1 MQYIPNGPDVP
12 EALLEAHEDGKVVFF
27 CGAGISYPA
36 KLPTFYGLVKAVYD
50 ELAEANSGAEA
61 EALKAC
67 KYDTTLGLLEQR
79 LPNGRQRVREAI
91 ARVLQPKLTGKK
103 STQTHEALLRLSKTR
118 SGATRLITTNF
129 DRVFEEVIKTKK
141 TNTPTHAAPLLPVP
155 KNRWDGLIYLHG
167 LLDGTG
173 SEANLNSLVATSGDF
188 GLAYLIERW
197 AARFVSEL
205 FRSYTVC
212 FVGYSINDPILRY
225 MMDALAADS
234 MMGENTR
241 VAYAFGNYTP
251 SKKDQTE
258 TEWATKNVVPI
269 LYKNHSHH
277 HYLHETLH
285 AWANSYRDGVNGK
298 SAIVARYA
306 HHKPSGSTLQD
317 DFVKRMVWALS
328 DPTGLP
334 AKHFSQLD
342 PVPPIDWLE
351 EFSKRRFG
359 IDDLP
364 RFGVLKSDLFNT
376 SHNPEF
382 KFSLLSRPSPS
393 HLAPPMSLVDPNS
406 GRGPDWDKAMDALAK
421 WLARHLEQPEALFWV
436 VGQGSNLSPRF
447 EWHLKRALEDAKH
460 LNPAMR
466 KLWEF
471 VVSGYA
477 RSRHYNGGLYGWED
491 RFKKQGNTPVVRQ
504 EFKEALR
511 PSLQISRPYS
521 FITEP
526 LVENSERIS
535 TIANVEVALASDH
548 VHSAYERIL
557 KIEQFEEFLAHILTD
572 MSELLSETLRLMC
585 EAEIS
590 SELDDYSYIQLP
602 SISDHDQNKDYND
615 WTLLVTLCRD
625 AWLATADHN
634 SENAK
639 AMLTIWASSKHP
651 VFRRLVFFALA
662 QRPDLVSFDTSMSW
676 LLADG
681 GHWIWSTSTMREVM
695 RLLVSFGPILD
706 TGNMQR
712 LQGAIVEGPPR
723 SRFRDDIGDDEF
735 ERFSNRM
742 RWLRLK
748 KLLSN
753 GGTATGNVDAFM
765 ASAEE
770 RYPEWQLAPDDRDE
784 FPMWS
789 SNGEEQPIELSPKS
803 IKRLVEWLRNN
814 PSSEGALT
822 GDNWSERCRDD
833 FRRSFFALKK
843 LASEGVWVPQRW
855 AEALNAW
862 SSDELV
868 RRSWKHASSVIVSMP
883 DEHFVDALHA
893 IAWWVSRISKNVG
906 EHEEAFLALVD
917 RIIETGTNTVEA
929 SVDFSLN
936 HAINHPVGHAASSL
950 LNWWFSMGVE
960 DDQGLP
966 DKLKG
971 RFALMCNADN
981 QPLWIGSVMLAQQ
994 VIPLL
999 RVDKAWTKQYL
1010 IPSFEWAPDATKAAA
1025 MWDSFLH
1032 APRIYLP
1039 LLELLKSPFLEV
1051 PEHSGVLEEQC
1062 MKQYTRFL
1070 TYIALGEASVFSS
1083 SDLREVFA
1091 RLSAEHL
1098 ETVSETLFRALQSSG
1113 EQQEEYLT
1121 NRVIPFVKSFWPS
1134 KPEARTTKTFQYFAQ
1149 MAAVSRNGFAEAFAC
1164 FKNHLGQTTEFS
1176 YLLHLLGDGGL
1187 AVDHPSEVL
1196 AVLDATIPQN
1206 VPYLDGR
1213 LGPLLDIIH
1222 GANPALSNG
1231 QPFIRLTILSQ
1242 QHGAYG

>member
-1 MQYIPNGPDVP
+1 MQFIPNGPDIP
-12 EALLEAHEDGKVVFF
+12 EALLEAHEEGKVVFF

-36 KLPTFYGLVKAVYD
+36 DLPTFSGLVKDVYR
-50 ELAEANSGAEA
+50 ELNEAPDDTEH
-61 EALKAC
+61 EALASYKF
-67 KYDTTLGLLEQR
+67 DTTLGLLERR
-79 LPNGRQRVREAI
+79 LPNGRLRVRQAI
-91 ARVLQPKLTGKK
+91 SQVLIPNFTKNK
-103 STQTHEALLRLSKTR
+103 STRTHEALLTLSKTR

-129 DRVFEEVIKTKK
+129 DRVFEAVMSYQGTR
-141 TNTPTHAAPLLPVP
+141 TNVHPAPFLPVP
-155 KNRWDGLIYLHG
+155 KNKWDGLVYLHG
-167 LLDGTG
+167 LLDGTN

-205 FRSYTVC
+205 FRNYTVC

-234 MMGENTR
+234 MMGEDTPI
-241 VAYAFGNYTP
+241 AFAFGDFN
-251 SKKDQTE
+251 SGGEEQAEK
-258 TEWATKNVVPI
+258 EWGTKNVVPI
-269 LYKNHSHH
+269 LYNKDAGHDH
-277 HYLHETLH
+277 LHDTLH
-285 AWANSYRDGVNGK
+285 TWADNYRDGLNGK
-298 SAIVARYA
+298 SSIVTRYA
-306 HHKPSGSTLQD
+306 HLNPARSTRQD
-317 DFVKRMVWALS
+317 NFVGRLIWALS
-328 DPTGLP
+328 DDKGLP

-342 PVPPIDWLE
+342 PVPPIEWLE

-364 RFGVLKSDLFNT
+364 RFGVPKSDLFNT

-382 KFSLLSRPSPS
+382 KFSLLSRPAPS
-393 HLAPPMSLVDPNS
+393 HLAPRMSLVDLNAGHGS
-406 GRGPDWDKAMDALAK
+406 DLDKAMDALAK

-436 VGQGSNLSPRF
+436 IGQGSNLSPRF
-447 EWHLKRALEDAKH
+447 EWHLKRALEDANL
-460 LNPAMR
+460 LNPTMR

-477 RSRHYNGGLYGWED
+477 RSRRYNGGLYGWED
-491 RFKKQGNTPVVRQ
+491 RFKKHGNTPVVRQ
-504 EFKEALR
+504 EFKDALR
-511 PSLQISRPYS
+511 PSLKISRPYS
-521 FITEP
+521 FRTDRSGDT
-526 LVENSERIS
+526 NERIS

-557 KIEQFEEFLAHILTD
+557 KIEQFEGFLAHILTD
-572 MSELLSETLRLMC
+572 MSELLSETLGLMC

-625 AWLATADHN
+625 AWLATADQN

-639 AMLTIWASSKHP
+639 AILTIWASSKHP

-662 QRPDLVSFDTSMSW
+662 HRPDLVSFETSMSW
-676 LLADG
+676 LLGDD
-681 GHWIWSTSTMREVM
+681 GHWLWSTSTMREVM
-695 RLLVSFGPILD
+695 RLLVSFGPIL
-706 TGNMQR
+706 TAGHMQR
-712 LQGAIVEGPPR
+712 LQRAIVDGPPR
-723 SRFRDDIGDDEF
+723 TRFRDDIGDDEF
-735 ERFSNRM
+735 ERFSDRM

-789 SNGEEQPIELSPKS
+789 SNGEEQPIELSPKN

-814 PSSEGALT
+814 PSSEGVLT

-833 FRRSFFALKK
+833 YRRSFFALKK

-855 AEALNAW
+855 AEALYAW

-906 EHEEAFLALVD
+906 EHEETFLALVD
-917 RIIETGTNTVEA
+917 RIIKTGTNAVEA
-929 SVDFSLN
+929 SDDFSLN

-950 LNWWFSMGVE
+950 LNWWFSMELE

-966 DKLKG
+966 DELKG
-971 RFALMCNADN
+971 RFAEMCNADN
-981 QPLWIGSVMLAQQ
+981 QPLWIGSVILAQQ
-994 VIPLL
+994 IIPLL
-999 RVDKAWTKQYL
+999 RVDPDWTQEYL
-1010 IPSFEWAPDATKAAA
+1010 IPAFEWDADVTKAAA

-1039 LLELLKSPFLEV
+1039 LLELLKSPFLAV
-1051 PEHSGVLEEQC
+1051 PDHIDVLEEQC
-1062 MKQYTRFL
+1062 LKQYTRFL
-1070 TYIALGEASVFSS
+1070 TYIALGEASVFSTKE
-1083 SDLREVFA
+1083 LKGVFSK
-1091 RLSAEHL
+1091 LPAEYL
-1098 ETVSETLFRALQSSG
+1098 NTVAETLFRALHG
-1113 EQQEEYLT
+1113 AGDQQAEYLK
-1121 NRVIPFVKSFWPS
+1121 NRIIPFVKGFWPS
-1134 KPEARTTKTFQYFAQ
+1134 RPEARTPETFRYFAQ
-1149 MAAVSRNGFAEAFAC
+1149 MVAISRNGFEEGFAC
-1164 FKNHLGQTTEFS
+1164 FKNHVGQTTEFS
-1176 YLLHLLGDGGL
+1176 YLLNLLKDGEL
-1187 AVDHPSEVL
+1187 AADHPSEIL
-1196 AVLDATIPQN
+1196 AILDTTIPED
-1206 VPYLDGR
+1206 VPYLRGG
-1213 LGPLLDIIH
+1213 LSPLLAIIQNS
-1222 GANPALSNG
+1222 NPLLSNDPG
-1231 QPFIRLTILSQ
+1231 FIRLSVLSQ
-1242 QHGAYG
+1242 QHEN

>member
-1 MQYIPNGPDVP
+1 MQYIAHGPDIP

-36 KLPTFYGLVKAVYD
+36 KLPTFYGLVEAVYN
-50 ELAEANSGAEA
+50 ELGEARDRAEA
-61 EALKAC
+61 EALKAY
-67 KYDTTLGLLEQR
+67 KYDTTLGLLERR
-79 LPNGRQRVREAI
+79 LPNGRLRVREAI
-91 ARVLQPKLTGKK
+91 ANALQPNLAGRK

-129 DRVFEEVIKTKK
+129 DRVFEEVIETKK

-205 FRSYTVC
+205 FRNYTVC

-241 VAYAFGNYTP
+241 VAYAFGNYKP

-258 TEWATKNVVPI
+258 SEWATKNVVPI
-269 LYKNHSHH
+269 LYKNRSHH
-277 HYLHETLH
+277 YYLHETLH
-285 AWANSYRDGVNGK
+285 AWANSYRDGINGK
-298 SAIVARYA
+298 SAIVARHA
-306 HHKPSGSTLQD
+306 HHKPSGSTVQD

-364 RFGVLKSDLFNT
+364 RFGVPRSDLFNT

-393 HLAPPMSLVDPNS
+393 YLAPLMSLVDPNA
-406 GRGPDWDKAMDALAK
+406 GRGPDWDKAMEALAK

-436 VGQGSNLSPRF
+436 IGQGSNLSPRF
-447 EWHLKRALEDAKH
+447 EWHLKRALEDANH
-460 LNPAMR
+460 LNPTMR

-491 RFKKQGNTPVVRQ
+491 RFKKHGNTPVVRQ
-504 EFKEALR
+504 EFKDALR
-511 PSLQISRPYS
+511 PSLKISRPFS
-521 FITEP
+521 FRTDRSGDT
-526 LVENSERIS
+526 SESIS

-557 KIEQFEEFLAHILTD
+557 KIEQFEGFLAHILTD
-572 MSELLSETLRLMC
+572 MSELLSETLGLMC

-676 LLADG
+676 LLADD
-681 GHWIWSTSTMREVM
+681 GHWLWSTSTMREVM
-695 RLLVSFGPILD
+695 RLLVSFGPIL
-706 TGNMQR
+706 TVGHMQR

-723 SRFRDDIGDDEF
+723 TRFRDDISDDEF
-735 ERFSNRM
+735 ERFSDRM

-753 GGTATGNVDAFM
+753 GGVATGNADAFV
-765 ASAEE
+765 ASMEE
-770 RYPEWQLAPDDRDE
+770 RYPEWELAPDDRDE

-789 SNGEEQPIELSPKS
+789 SNGGDNVEEQLPRDFEGLIARLREKPSVDDLHAPDDWANICKDNFDLAIE
-803 IKRLVEWLRNN
+803 V
-814 PSSEGALT
+814 
-822 GDNWSERCRDD
+822 
-833 FRRSFFALKK
+833 LKK
-843 LASEGVWVPQRW
+843 LSEDDQWYPQRW
-855 AEALNAW
+855 GQALYAW
-862 SSDELV
+862 ANDENSSRTWQHIAPILV
-868 RRSWKHASSVIVSMP
+868 DMP
-883 DEHFVDALHA
+883 DASFAEALHA
-893 IAWWVSRISKNVG
+893 IAWWVNRISKNVG
-906 EHEEAFLALVD
+906 EHEEAFFTLVD
-917 RIIETGTNTVEA
+917 RIIKTGTNTVEA
-929 SVDFSLN
+929 SDDFSLN

-950 LNWWFSMGVE
+950 LNWWFSMELE
-960 DDQGLP
+960 DEQGLP
-966 DKLKG
+966 DELKG
-971 RFALMCNADN
+971 RFAEMCTADN
-981 QPLWIGSVMLAQQ
+981 QPLWIGSVILAQQ
-994 VIPLL
+994 IIPLL
-999 RVDKAWTKQYL
+999 RVDQAWTKEYL
-1010 IPSFEWAPDATKAAA
+1010 IPVFEWDADVTKAAA

-1032 APRIYLP
+1032 APRVYLP
-1039 LLELLKSPFLEV
+1039 LLELLKSPFLAV
-1051 PEHSGVLEEQC
+1051 PGHIDVLEEQC
-1062 MKQYTRFL
+1062 QKQYTRFL
-1070 TYIALGEASVFSS
+1070 TYIALGEASVLSS
-1083 SDLREVFA
+1083 TELKDVFA
-1091 RLSAEHL
+1091 KLPAEYL
-1098 ETVSETLFRALQSSG
+1098 NTVAETLFRALQG
-1113 EQQEEYLT
+1113 AGDQQAEYLK
-1121 NRVIPFVKSFWPS
+1121 NRIIPFMKRFWPS
-1134 KPEARTTKTFQYFAQ
+1134 KPEARTPETFRYFAQ
-1149 MAAVSRNGFAEAFAC
+1149 ICAISSGELPAAFEC
-1164 FKNHLGQTTEFS
+1164 FKDHLGQTDHFG
-1176 YLLHLLGDGGL
+1176 YLLRLLTEGGV
-1187 AVDHPSEVL
+1187 ASDDPSEVL
-1196 AVLDATIPQN
+1196 HILNATIPQQ
-1206 VPYLDGR
+1206 VPYLHDD
-1213 LGPLLDIIH
+1213 LEPLLN
-1222 GANPALSNG
+1222 A
-1231 QPFIRLTILSQ
+1231 IRLASPDLTENPQFVRLSILSQ
-1242 QHGAYG
+1242 QHEN

>member
-1 MQYIPNGPDVP
+1 MQYIPNGPDIP

-50 ELAEANSGAEA
+50 ELGEAYGGAEA
-61 EALKAC
+61 EAFKAY

-91 ARVLQPKLTGKK
+91 ASALQPNLAGKK
-103 STQTHEALLRLSKTR
+103 STQTHEALLRLGKTR
-118 SGATRLITTNF
+118 AGATRLITTNF
-129 DRVFEEVIKTKK
+129 DRVFEEVIETKGIE
-141 TNTPTHAAPLLPVP
+141 TPTHAAPLLPVP

-173 SEANLNSLVATSGDF
+173 SETNLNSLVATSGDF
-188 GLAYLIERW
+188 GLAYLVERW

-205 FRSYTVC
+205 FRNYTVC

-234 MMGENTR
+234 MMGEDTP
-241 VAYAFGNYTP
+241 VAYAFGNY
-251 SKKDQTE
+251 SRGKRDRTE
-258 TEWATKNVVPI
+258 SEWATKNVVPI
-269 LYKNHSHH
+269 LYKNYRRHY
-277 HYLHETLH
+277 YLHETLH
-285 AWANSYRDGVNGK
+285 AWAKSYRDGVNGK
-298 SAIVARYA
+298 SAIIARHAY
-306 HHKPSGSTLQD
+306 HKPSGSTVQD

-364 RFGVLKSDLFNT
+364 RFGVPRSDLFNT

-393 HLAPPMSLVDPNS
+393 HLAPPMSLVDLNA

-436 VGQGSNLSPRF
+436 IGQGSNLSPRF
-447 EWHLKRALEDAKH
+447 EWHLKRALEDANH
-460 LNPAMR
+460 LNPSMR

-477 RSRHYNGGLYGWED
+477 RSRHYNGGLYRWED
-491 RFKKQGNTPVVRQ
+491 RFKKHGNTPVIRR
-504 EFKEALR
+504 EFKDALR
-511 PSLQISRPYS
+511 PSLKISRPYS
-521 FITEP
+521 FRTDP
-526 LVENSERIS
+526 SGDTNERIS
-535 TIANVEVALASDH
+535 TIANVELELASDH

-557 KIEQFEEFLAHILTD
+557 KIEKFEGFLAHILTD

-662 QRPDLVSFDTSMSW
+662 QRPDLVSFETSMSW
-676 LLADG
+676 LLDDG
-681 GHWIWSTSTMREVM
+681 GHWLWSTSTMREVM
-695 RLLVSFGPILD
+695 RLLVAFGPTL
-706 TGNMQR
+706 TAVNMQR

-723 SRFRDDIGDDEF
+723 ARFRDDISDDEF
-735 ERFSNRM
+735 ERFSDRM

-753 GGTATGNVDAFM
+753 GGTPTENTNAFI
-765 ASAEE
+765 ASVEA

-789 SNGEEQPIELSPKS
+789 SNGGDIVEEQLPRDFEGLIARLREKPSVDDLHAPDDWAKICKDNFDLAIE
-803 IKRLVEWLRNN
+803 V
-814 PSSEGALT
+814 
-822 GDNWSERCRDD
+822 
-833 FRRSFFALKK
+833 LKK
-843 LASEGVWVPQRW
+843 LSEDDQWYPQRW
-855 AEALNAW
+855 GQALYAW
-862 SSDELV
+862 ANDENSF
-868 RRSWKHASSVIVSMP
+868 RSWQHIAPILVGMP
-883 DEHFVDALHA
+883 DASFAEALHA

-906 EHEEAFLALVD
+906 EHDEAFFTLVD
-917 RIIETGTNTVEA
+917 RIIDTGTKTVEA
-929 SVDFSLN
+929 SDEFSLN

-950 LNWWFSMGVE
+950 LHWWFSMELE

-966 DKLKG
+966 DELKG
-971 RFALMCNADN
+971 RFAEMCNADN
-981 QPLWIGSVMLAQQ
+981 QPHWIGSVILAQQ
-994 VIPLL
+994 IIPLL
-999 RVDKAWTKQYL
+999 RVDEDWTKQHL
-1010 IPSFEWAPDATKAAA
+1010 IPAFEWDADVTKAAA

-1039 LLELLKSPFLEV
+1039 LLELLKSPFLAV
-1051 PEHSGVLEEQC
+1051 PDHIGDLEEQRLE
-1062 MKQYTRFL
+1062 QYTRFL
-1070 TYIALGEASVFSS
+1070 TYIALGEASVLSSKELRDVFSK
-1083 SDLREVFA
+1083 LPA
-1091 RLSAEHL
+1091 KYLN
-1098 ETVSETLFRALQSSG
+1098 TVTETLFRALQGAG
-1113 EQQEEYLT
+1113 EQQEEYLK
-1121 NRVIPFVKSFWPS
+1121 NRVIPFVKNFWPS
-1134 KPEARTTKTFQYFAQ
+1134 KPEARTQITFRNFAQ
-1149 MAAVSRNGFAEAFAC
+1149 MAAVSRKGFEDAFAC
-1164 FKNHLGQTTEFS
+1164 FKNYLGPTEDFS
-1176 YLLHLLGDGGL
+1176 YLLHLLEDGDL
-1187 AVDHPSEVL
+1187 AADHPSEIL
-1196 AVLDATIPQN
+1196 AVLNATIPQD
-1206 VPYLDGR
+1206 VPYLYGG
-1213 LGPLLDIIH
+1213 LGPLLGFIE
-1222 GANPALSNG
+1222 GANPALATDPN
-1231 QPFIRLTILSQ
+1231 FIRLTVLSQ
-1242 QHGAYG
+1242 QHED

>member
-1 MQYIPNGPDVP
+1 MQYIANGPDIP
-12 EALLEAHEDGKVVFF
+12 EALLEAHEDGNVVFF

-50 ELAEANSGAEA
+50 ELGEDHDSAEA
-61 EALKAC
+61 EAMKAY
-67 KYDTTLGLLEQR
+67 KYDTTLGLLERR
-79 LPNGRQRVREAI
+79 LPKGRLRVREAI
-91 ARVLQPKLTGKK
+91 ASALRPNLAGKK
-103 STQTHEALLRLSKTR
+103 ATQTHEALLRLSKTR

-129 DRVFEEVIKTKK
+129 DRVFEEVIETKK

-205 FRSYTVC
+205 FRNYTVC

-225 MMDALAADS
+225 MMDALAADT
-234 MMGENTR
+234 MMGEKTR

-258 TEWATKNVVPI
+258 SEWATKNVVPI
-269 LYKNHSHH
+269 LYKNRSHH
-277 HYLHETLH
+277 YYLHETLH
-285 AWANSYRDGVNGK
+285 AWANSYRDGINGK
-298 SAIVARYA
+298 SAIVARHA
-306 HHKPSGSTLQD
+306 HHKPSGSTVQD

-364 RFGVLKSDLFNT
+364 RFGVPRSDLFNT

-393 HLAPPMSLVDPNS
+393 HLAPPMSLVDPNA
-406 GRGPDWDKAMDALAK
+406 GRGPDWDKAMDALAR
-421 WLARHLEQPEALFWV
+421 WMARHLEQPEALFWV
-436 VGQGSNLSPRF
+436 IGQGSNLSPRF
-447 EWHLKRALEDAKH
+447 EWHLKRALENANH
-460 LNPAMR
+460 LNPTMR

-477 RSRHYNGGLYGWED
+477 RSRHYNGGLFGWED
-491 RFKKQGNTPVVRQ
+491 RLKKHGNTPFVRQ

-511 PSLQISRPYS
+511 PSLKISRPYS
-521 FITEP
+521 FRTDP
-526 LVENSERIS
+526 SGDTSERIS

-557 KIEQFEEFLAHILTD
+557 KIEQFEGFLAHILTD
-572 MSELLSETLRLMC
+572 MSELLSETLGLMC

-625 AWLATADHN
+625 AWLATADQN

-662 QRPDLVSFDTSMSW
+662 QRPDLVSFETSLSW
-676 LLADG
+676 LLDDG
-681 GHWIWSTSTMREVM
+681 GHWLWATSTMREVM
-695 RLLVSFGPILD
+695 RLLVAFGPTL
-706 TGNMQR
+706 TAGHMQR

-723 SRFRDDIGDDEF
+723 TRFRDDISDEDF
-735 ERFSNRM
+735 ERFSDRM

-753 GGTATGNVDAFM
+753 GGTATENADAFI
-765 ASAEE
+765 ASVEA
-770 RYPEWQLAPDDRDE
+770 RYPEWQLARDDRDE

-789 SNGEEQPIELSPKS
+789 SNGEEQPIEQSPKN
-803 IKRLVEWLRNN
+803 IKKLVEWLRNN
-814 PSSEGALT
+814 PSSESALT
-822 GDNWSERCRDD
+822 GDNWPERCRHD

-843 LASEGVWVPQRW
+843 LASEKVWLPQRW
-855 AEALNAW
+855 AEALYAW
-862 SSDELV
+862 SSDELLD
-868 RRSWKHASSVIVSMP
+868 RSWKHASSVIVGMP
-883 DEHFVDALHA
+883 DEYFVDALHA

-906 EHEEAFLALVD
+906 RREEAFFAIVD
-917 RIIETGTNTVEA
+917 RIIETGTKTVEA
-929 SVDFSLN
+929 SEDFSLN
-936 HAINHPVGHAASSL
+936 HALNHPVGHAASSL
-950 LNWWFSMGVE
+950 LNWWFLRELE

-966 DKLKG
+966 DELKG
-971 RFALMCNADN
+971 RFAEMCNADN
-981 QPLWIGSVMLAQQ
+981 QPLWIGSVILAQQ
-994 VIPLL
+994 IIPLL
-999 RVDKAWTKQYL
+999 RVDQDWTKEYL
-1010 IPSFEWAPDATKAAA
+1010 IPAFEWDADVTKAAA

-1039 LLELLKSPFLEV
+1039 LLELLKSPFLAV
-1051 PEHSGVLEEQC
+1051 PDHIGVLEEPC
-1062 MKQYTRFL
+1062 LKQYTRFL
-1070 TYIALGEASVFSS
+1070 TYIALGEASVFSPTELK
-1083 SDLREVFA
+1083 DVFSK
-1091 RLSAEHL
+1091 LPAEYL
-1098 ETVSETLFRALQSSG
+1098 NTVAETLFRALQG
-1113 EQQEEYLT
+1113 AGDQQAEYLK
-1121 NRVIPFVKSFWPS
+1121 NRIIPFMKRFWPG
-1134 KPEARTTKTFQYFAQ
+1134 KPEARTPETFRYFAQ
-1149 MAAVSRNGFAEAFAC
+1149 ICAISAGELSSAFEC
-1164 FKNHLGQTTEFS
+1164 FRDHLGQTDHFG
-1176 YLLHLLGDGGL
+1176 YLLHLLTEGGV
-1187 AVDHPSEVL
+1187 ASDYPSEVL
-1196 AVLDATIPQN
+1196 NILNATIPQQIQ
-1206 VPYLDGR
+1206 YLLDD
-1213 LGPLLDIIH
+1213 LKPLLDAIQL
-1222 GANPALSNG
+1222 ASPALAENP
-1231 QPFIRLTILSQ
+1231 QFIRLSILSQ
-1242 QHGAYG
+1242 QHEN

>member
-1 MQYIPNGPDVP
+1 MQYVANGPDIP
-12 EALLEAHEDGKVVFF
+12 EALLEAHEDGNVVFF

-50 ELAEANSGAEA
+50 ELGEAHDSAEA
-61 EALKAC
+61 EALKAY
-67 KYDTTLGLLEQR
+67 KYDTTLGLLERR
-79 LPNGRQRVREAI
+79 LPNGRLRVREAI
-91 ARVLQPKLTGKK
+91 ANALRPNLAGKK
-103 STQTHEALLRLSKTR
+103 STQIHEALLQLSKTR

-129 DRVFEEVIKTKK
+129 DRVFEEVIEAKKTK
-141 TNTPTHAAPLLPVP
+141 TPPHAAPLLPVP

-173 SEANLNSLVATSGDF
+173 SETNLNSLVATSGDF

-205 FRSYTVC
+205 FRNYTVC

-258 TEWATKNVVPI
+258 SEWATKNVVPI
-269 LYKNHSHH
+269 LYKNHRHH
-277 HYLHETLH
+277 YYLHETLH
-285 AWANSYRDGVNGK
+285 AWANSYRDGINGK
-298 SAIVARYA
+298 SAIVARHA
-306 HHKPSGSTLQD
+306 RHKPSGSTVQD
-317 DFVKRMVWALS
+317 DFVNRMVWALS

-334 AKHFSQLD
+334 AKYFSQLD
-342 PVPPIDWLE
+342 PVPPIEWLE

-364 RFGVLKSDLFNT
+364 RFGVPSSDRFNT

-393 HLAPPMSLVDPNS
+393 YLAPPMSLVDRNA
-406 GRGPDWDKAMDALAK
+406 GRGPDWDKAMEALAK

-436 VGQGSNLSPRF
+436 IGQGSNLSPRF
-447 EWHLKRALEDAKH
+447 EWHVKKALEDANH
-460 LNPAMR
+460 LNPTMR

-477 RSRHYNGGLYGWED
+477 RSRHYNSGLYGWED
-491 RFKKQGNTPVVRQ
+491 RFKKHGNTPVVRQ
-504 EFKEALR
+504 EFKDALR
-511 PSLQISRPYS
+511 PSLKISRPYTFRS
-521 FITEP
+521 DP
-526 LVENSERIS
+526 LEDSSERIS
-535 TIANVEVALASDH
+535 TIANVDVALASDQ

-572 MSELLSETLRLMC
+572 MSELFSETLGLMC

-625 AWLATADHN
+625 AWLATADRN

-662 QRPDLVSFDTSMSW
+662 QRPDLVSFETSMSW
-676 LLADG
+676 LLDDG
-681 GHWIWSTSTMREVM
+681 GHWLWSTSTMREVM
-695 RLLVSFGPILD
+695 RLLVAFGPILD
-706 TGNMQR
+706 AGQMKR
-712 LQGAIVEGPPR
+712 LQDAIVEGPPR
-723 SRFRDDIGDDEF
+723 TRFRDDIDDDEF
-735 ERFSNRM
+735 ERFSDRM
-742 RWLRLK
+742 GWLRLK
-748 KLLSN
+748 KLLSK
-753 GGTATGNVDAFM
+753 GGTATGKAGAFM
-765 ASAEE
+765 ASVEE
-770 RYPEWQLAPDDRDE
+770 RYPEWELAPDERDE

-789 SNGEEQPIELSPKS
+789 SNGADTVEEQLPRDFEDLVARIREKPSVDDLHAPDDWAKICKDNFDLAIE
-803 IKRLVEWLRNN
+803 V
-814 PSSEGALT
+814 
-822 GDNWSERCRDD
+822 
-833 FRRSFFALKK
+833 LKK
-843 LASEGVWVPQRW
+843 LSEDDQWYPQRW
-855 AEALNAW
+855 GQALYAW
-862 SSDELV
+862 ASDENSSRTWQHIAPILV
-868 RRSWKHASSVIVSMP
+868 DMP
-883 DEHFVDALHA
+883 DASFAEALHA

-917 RIIETGTNTVEA
+917 RIIEIGTNTVEA
-929 SVDFSLN
+929 SDDSSLN

-950 LNWWFSMGVE
+950 LNWWFSMELE

-966 DKLKG
+966 DELKG
-971 RFALMCNADN
+971 RFAEMCNADN
-981 QPLWIGSVMLAQQ
+981 QPLWIGSVILAQQ

-999 RVDKAWTKQYL
+999 RVDPDWTKEYL
-1010 IPSFEWAPDATKAAA
+1010 IPAFEWDADVTKAAA

-1039 LLELLKSPFLEV
+1039 LLELLKSPFLAV
-1051 PEHSGVLEEQC
+1051 PDHIDVLEEQC
-1062 MKQYTRFL
+1062 LNQYSRFL

-1083 SDLREVFA
+1083 TELKDVFSK
-1091 RLSAEHL
+1091 LPVEYLNTVAEA
-1098 ETVSETLFRALQSSG
+1098 LFQALQG
-1113 EQQEEYLT
+1113 AGDQQAEYLK
-1121 NRVIPFVKSFWPS
+1121 NRVIPFMKRFWPS
-1134 KPEARTTKTFQYFAQ
+1134 KPEARTPETFRYFAQ
-1149 MAAVSRNGFAEAFAC
+1149 ICAISSGELRSAFEC
-1164 FKNHLGQTTEFS
+1164 FKDHLGQTDHFG
-1176 YLLHLLGDGGL
+1176 YLLHLLTEGGV
-1187 AVDHPSEVL
+1187 ASDHPSEVL
-1196 AVLDATIPQN
+1196 HILNATIPQQ
-1206 VPYLDGR
+1206 VPYLHDD
-1213 LGPLLDIIH
+1213 LEPLLN
-1222 GANPALSNG
+1222 A
-1231 QPFIRLTILSQ
+1231 IRLASPDLIESPQFDRLSILSQ
-1242 QHGAYG
+1242 QHQN

>member
-1 MQYIPNGPDVP
+1 MQYIPNGPDIP

-50 ELAEANSGAEA
+50 ELGEAHDDAEA
-61 EALKAC
+61 EALKAY
-67 KYDTTLGLLEQR
+67 KYDTTLGLLERR
-79 LPNGRQRVREAI
+79 LPNGRLRVREAI
-91 ARVLQPKLTGKK
+91 ANALRPNLAGKK

-118 SGATRLITTNF
+118 SGSTRLITTNF
-129 DRVFEEVIKTKK
+129 DRVFEEVIETKK

-205 FRSYTVC
+205 FRNYTVC

-241 VAYAFGNYTP
+241 VAYAFGNYSP
-251 SKKDQTE
+251 SNKDQTE
-258 TEWATKNVVPI
+258 SEWATKNVVPV
-269 LYKNHSHH
+269 LYKNRSHH
-277 HYLHETLH
+277 YYLHETLH
-285 AWANSYRDGVNGK
+285 AWANSYRDGINGK
-298 SAIVARYA
+298 SAIVARHA
-306 HHKPSGSTLQD
+306 HHKPSGSTVQD

-342 PVPPIDWLE
+342 PVPPIEWLE
-351 EFSKRRFG
+351 EFSNRRFG

-364 RFGVLKSDLFNT
+364 RFGVPRSDLFNT

-393 HLAPPMSLVDPNS
+393 YLAPPMSLVDPHA
-406 GRGPDWDKAMDALAK
+406 GRGPDWDKAMKALAK

-436 VGQGSNLSPRF
+436 IGQGSNLNPRF
-447 EWHLKRALEDAKH
+447 EWHLKRALEDANH
-460 LNPAMR
+460 LNPTMR

-471 VVSGYA
+471 IVSGYA
-477 RSRHYNGGLYGWED
+477 RSRHYNGGLYGWDD
-491 RFKKQGNTPVVRQ
+491 RFKKYGNTPVVRQ
-504 EFKEALR
+504 EFKDALR
-511 PSLQISRPYS
+511 PSLKISRPYS
-521 FITEP
+521 FRTDRSGDT
-526 LVENSERIS
+526 SERIS

-557 KIEQFEEFLAHILTD
+557 KIEGFEGFLAHILTD
-572 MSELLSETLRLMC
+572 MSELLSETLGLMC

-625 AWLATADHN
+625 AWLATTDHN
-634 SENAK
+634 SEKAK

-651 VFRRLVFFALA
+651 VFRRLVFFALV
-662 QRPDLVSFDTSMSW
+662 QRPNLVSFDTSVSW
-676 LLADG
+676 LLADD
-681 GHWIWSTSTMREVM
+681 GHWLWSTSTMREVM
-695 RLLVSFGPILD
+695 RLLVSFGPIL
-706 TGNMQR
+706 TAGHMQR

-723 SRFRDDIGDDEF
+723 TRFRDDVSDDEF
-735 ERFSNRM
+735 ERFSDRM

-753 GGTATGNVDAFM
+753 GGTATGSVDAFM

-770 RYPEWQLAPDDRDE
+770 RYPAWQLAPDDRDE

-789 SNGEEQPIELSPKS
+789 SNGEEQPIEQSPKN

-814 PSSEGALT
+814 PSSEGVLT

-843 LASEGVWVPQRW
+843 LASEEVWLPQRW
-855 AEALNAW
+855 AEALHAW
-862 SSDELV
+862 SSDELLD
-868 RRSWKHASSVIVSMP
+868 RSWKHASSVIVGMP
-883 DEHFVDALHA
+883 EEYFVDALHA

-906 EHEEAFLALVD
+906 RHELAFFQIVD
-917 RIIETGTNTVEA
+917 RIIETGTKTVEA
-929 SVDFSLN
+929 SQDFSLN
-936 HAINHPVGHAASSL
+936 HALNHPVGHAASSL
-950 LNWWFSMGVE
+950 LNWWFLRELE
-960 DDQGLP
+960 DVQGLP
-966 DKLKG
+966 DELKR
-971 RFALMCNADN
+971 RFSEMCNADN
-981 QPLWIGSVMLAQQ
+981 QPLWIGSVILAQQ
-994 VIPLL
+994 IIPLL
-999 RVDKAWTKQYL
+999 RVDQDWTKEYL
-1010 IPSFEWAPDATKAAA
+1010 IPAFEWDADVTKAAA

-1039 LLELLKSPFLEV
+1039 LLELQKSPFLAV
-1051 PEHSGVLEEQC
+1051 PDHIEVLEEQC
-1062 MKQYTRFL
+1062 LKQYTRFL
-1070 TYIALGEASVFSS
+1070 TYIALGEASIFSPTALKDVFSK
-1083 SDLREVFA
+1083 LP
-1091 RLSAEHL
+1091 AEYL
-1098 ETVSETLFRALQSSG
+1098 EIVAITLFQALEGAG

-1121 NRVIPFVKSFWPS
+1121 NRVIPFVKRFWP
-1134 KPEARTTKTFQYFAQ
+1134 KTLEARTPGTFCYFAQ
-1149 MAAVSRNGFAEAFAC
+1149 MIAVSRNGFQDAFDF
-1164 FKNHLGQTTEFS
+1164 FKNYLGQTADFG
-1176 YLLHLLGDGGL
+1176 YLLRLLEDGGL
-1187 AVDHPSEVL
+1187 TADHPDEIL
-1196 AVLDATIPQN
+1196 ALLNATIPED
-1206 VPYLDGR
+1206 VPYLSDGLGR
-1213 LGPLLDIIH
+1213 LLGIIN
-1222 GANPALSNG
+1222 AAKPALSNELG
-1231 QPFIRLTILSQ
+1231 FIRLTILLG
-1242 QHGAYG
+1242 QHEN